1 MKAKLVCWAVMAI
14 ALAACS
20 GGNRKTVSL
29 EDMPVVAHQEVR
41 NGQELTVCNFELIED
56 TIDLPLSY
64 FVEDLQMVK
73 LDNRDEAW

>member
-1 MKAKLVCWAVMAI
+1 MKAKQVCLAVMAI

-41 NGQELTVCNFELIED
+41 ERTGADC
-56 TIDLPLSY
+56 
-64 FVEDLQMVK
+64 LQP
-73 LDNRDEAW
+73 